1 MNHRA
6 HLTVFCWDL
15 NTIYI
20 IHQAHDIVL
29 NLVLNGLRKDHCCVP
44 FHSWLIWHQTSCVP
58 AISTCHKVCP
68 VEPTLNCS
76 SSVVTEGSALKNNSL
91 QSCVTHYKKM
101 ALILHEKQHFVFLF
115 FQPCAD
121 WISLSLISHSWLAG
135 IYFCIFAVPS
145 GSISQHTVDWM
156 QWHYI
161 YYINI
166 KQQIKSL
173 AFYSYLISKITFINI
188 TTKKYDL

>member
-1 MNHRA
+1 MPVHNSCLCYQQINMNHRA

-121 WISLSLISHSWLAG
+121 WISLSNFSFLVCRHL
-135 IYFCIFAVPS
+135 FLL
-145 GSISQHTVDWM
+145 SQVAASL
-156 QWHYI
+156 
-161 YYINI
+161 NI
-166 KQQIKSL
+166 Q
-173 AFYSYLISKITFINI
+173 
-188 TTKKYDL
+188 